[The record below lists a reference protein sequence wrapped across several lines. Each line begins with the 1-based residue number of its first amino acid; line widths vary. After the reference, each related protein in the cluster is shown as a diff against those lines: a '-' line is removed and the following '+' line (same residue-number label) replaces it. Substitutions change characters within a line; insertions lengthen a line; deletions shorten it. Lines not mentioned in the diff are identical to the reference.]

1 MSDNYERVTMVER
14 FISENVSTR
23 VGFNDEGKVVVD
35 MAFGGNEAQ
44 VVQSFDT
51 DTLELENNSLDT
63 NQDPDFFAEIAEE
76 ILGEEFDEEYGYH
89 ARVLEDV
96 GYVLGQE
103 VNEDAEK
110 YLRATTDFADKI
122 SVEVVESSSEPVE
135 VGDNVVHVFVPIL
148 SINDEEVAVW
158 LDIDKYSNGVEQR
171 YELSTDAEAIT
182 IENLEVNTEFHDVV
196 KNAIEARG
204 DIDGV
209 GTYQAVSTFIE
220 DEVTPVLEKALDD
233 YQQKYRVSYTDAE
246 IEGVEHSYVDLS
258 IDRDDA
264 VHEIASILT
273 SGDTNSATYKAVA
286 QAVEEHDSL
295 QIEGIQYTSD
305 EGFSVKEGQDFRE
318 VRRNFLEATGN
329 QNLSRQ
335 IQREMEKGRSY
346 EGPSLG

>member
-1 MSDNYERVTMVER
+1 MGCNYEGKALVKK
-14 FISENVSTR
+14 FIDENVHTR
-23 VGFNDEGKVVVD
+23 FSINDEEEAVID
-35 MAFGGNEAQ
+35 IFYYGGRTQ
-44 VVQSFDT
+44 VTQSINL
-51 DTLELENNSLDT
+51 DTLELEKNTIDT
-63 NQDPDFFAEIAEE
+63 AQNFEFFAEMAEE
-76 ILGEEFDEEYGYH
+76 VLGEKLDPDSVYH
-89 ARVLEDV
+89 DRIYEDV
-96 GYVLGQE
+96 GYMLSLE
-103 VNEDAEK
+103 VKEDAEK
-110 YLRATTDFADKI
+110 YLRPMTDYAEEIEVD
-122 SVEVVESSSEPVE
+122 VVESSSETIE
-135 VGDNVVHVFVPIL
+135 VDDDVGHIFTPTL
-148 SINDEEVAVW
+148 SINGEEVELW
-158 LDIDKYSNGVEQR
+158 LDIDRYSTGLEQR

-182 IENLEVNTEFHDVV
+182 IENLEANEEFHDVV
-196 KNAIEARG
+196 RNAIEARG

-209 GTYQAVSTFIE
+209 GIDQAVATFIE
-220 DEVTPVLEKALDD
+220 EEVTPLIEKALDD
-233 YQQKYRVSYTDAE
+233 YQQKYRVSYPNAE

-264 VHEIASILT
+264 VQEIASILT